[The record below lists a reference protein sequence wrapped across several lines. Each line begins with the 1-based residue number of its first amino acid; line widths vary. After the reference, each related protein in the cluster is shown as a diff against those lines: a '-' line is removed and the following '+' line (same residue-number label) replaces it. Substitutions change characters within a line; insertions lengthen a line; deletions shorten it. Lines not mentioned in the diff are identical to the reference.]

1 MNAFN
6 TKPIK
11 IFFALLLIIKVSNG
25 FSQANQ
31 ESNQESLDNELVM
44 LETKVALSKNYL
56 KISGYTAVTAWT
68 TFLIFPN
75 FISLGTGIAGLFT
88 TPYHFIRHRKFVK
101 KLKAYNKE
109 KEEKKIK

>member
-31 ESNQESLDNELVM
+31 ESLDNELVM

-56 KISGYTAVTAWT
+56 KISGYTTVTAWT
-68 TFLIFPN
+68 TLLIFPN
-75 FISLGTGIAGLFT
+75 FISLGTGISGLFT